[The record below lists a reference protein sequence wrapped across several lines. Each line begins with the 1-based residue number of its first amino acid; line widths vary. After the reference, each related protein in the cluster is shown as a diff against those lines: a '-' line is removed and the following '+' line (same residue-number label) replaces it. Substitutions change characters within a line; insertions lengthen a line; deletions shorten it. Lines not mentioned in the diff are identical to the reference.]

1 VQTPTGAL
9 ALITATAEKLLKEGV
24 ISGQIDGDLHAA
36 DAAIVKAAIMASAVC
51 DFCSTPGASHY
62 YDVPDFGVTFG
73 PDRDTNYSQT
83 KSTGGWM
90 ACDVCHDHVQKN
102 HRKALVERAIETMA
116 FPKFSRGMIEQFV
129 EKFWQGMD
137 EKADAA
143 GIAAACVD
151 FVEGRP
157 ALPPEVE
164 NLPKA
169 DRIDAVVRATGM
181 ERRDVVAM
189 LEGKIDHRAISK
201 LIAFKHKCGGDSR
214 RMASL
219 IRGTVAPPLPDITPH
234 WQRALDVKFDVISRL
249 SKILV
254 AVERAVA
261 FEESAD
267 LTSIE
272 AIRKFGRRAEA
283 MTALQDLQYREDVT
297 HMMQA
302 EAYSFGA
309 DPIVAISEAAKLLPR
324 DAPLSSVEVPTGAGW
339 FWFSTPLQIAMT
351 SIHPEDVTNGL
362 LWGWTTRKDG
372 EAAMRFSGYVLDSDG
387 KAAPSASW
395 YWPLSMTLSEMV
407 EFNKK
412 NYDRDYGEGGRRA
425 AVGAMISAS
434 GQTPMSRDATSKAVE
449 ELSAFFLAACMWFK
463 QKVLVSSQGHVERH
477 ARKRIEREHK
487 LKESPSVR
495 IIALRASIREQVE
508 KEHGASDAKTGERK
522 LHVRFVVSG
531 HPRLQRCGPGRS
543 DVKLIWIAPYPKGP
557 DGAPFKERQKV
568 FAVIR

>member
-1 VQTPTGAL
+1 MSRIQHVSTPTGKL

-24 ISGQIDGDLHAA
+24 ISGQIDGYLHAA

-62 YDVPDFGVTFG
+62 YDVPDFGVTF
-73 PDRDTNYSQT
+73 DRDTNYSQT

-90 ACDVCHDHVQKN
+90 ACDVCDGHVQKN
-102 HRKALVERAIETMA
+102 NRKALVERAIETMA

-129 EKFWQGMD
+129 AKFWQGMD

-157 ALPPEVE
+157 ALPPEVSD
-164 NLPKA
+164 LPKG

-181 ERRDVVAM
+181 ERKDVVAM
-189 LEGKIDHRAISK
+189 LEGKVDHRGISK
-201 LIAFKHKCGGDSR
+201 LIAFKRKCGGDSR
-214 RMASL
+214 RMASV
-219 IRGTVAPPLPDITPH
+219 IRGTVAPPLQDITPH

-261 FEESAD
+261 FDETVDMTSA
-267 LTSIE
+267 E
-272 AIRKFGRRAEA
+272 ALRKLGKRAEA
-283 MTALQDLQYREDVT
+283 MAALQDLQYREDVT
-297 HMMQA
+297 HLMQA

-309 DPIVAISEAAKLLPR
+309 DPIVAITEAAKLLPR

-339 FWFSTPLQIAMT
+339 FWFSTPLPVAMT
-351 SIHPEDVTNGL
+351 SMHPEDVTHGL
-362 LWGWTTRKDG
+362 LWGWTRRKDG
-372 EAAMRFSGYVLDSDG
+372 EAAMRFSGYVLDSEG
-387 KAAPSASW
+387 KAAPAASW
-395 YWPLSMTLSEMV
+395 YWPLSMTLAEML
-407 EFNKK
+407 EFNRG
-412 NYDRDYGEGGRRA
+412 NYNRDYGEGGRRSTA
-425 AVGAMISAS
+425 PSPIGL
-434 GQTPMSRDATSKAVE
+434 DATTKAVE
-449 ELSAFFLAACMWFK
+449 TLSAFFLAACMWFK

-495 IIALRASIREQVE
+495 IIALRASIRQQVE
-508 KEHGASDAKTGERK
+508 KEHGESDPKTGERK
-522 LHVRFVVSG
+522 LHVRFVVTG

-557 DGAPFKERQKV
+557 ADAPFKERQKV